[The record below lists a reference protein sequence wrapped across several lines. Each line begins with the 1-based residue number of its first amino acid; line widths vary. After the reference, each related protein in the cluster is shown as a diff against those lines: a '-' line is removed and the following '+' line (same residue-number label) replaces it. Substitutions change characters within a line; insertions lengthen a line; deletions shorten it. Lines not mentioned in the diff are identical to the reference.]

1 MTKEVFYKKEG
12 RKYVPVSEYDF
23 EFSNSF
29 PKGTHLIL
37 HMEPG
42 ATSYY
47 YNIDPALAPMTAA
60 AKYGIN
66 ELSTAIMEETHIR
79 NATKTIT
86 EEQAQAWN
94 DFIKV
99 MGNASYMLE
108 YPSARECAEKAM
120 KKLEIETEKML
131 KVPAVRKAYEQ
142 FLLVYKLT
150 KDEMNEPSR

>member
-1 MTKEVFYKKEG
+1 MTKEVFYKKVG
-12 RKYVPVSEYDF
+12 RKYVPVSEYDYQL
-23 EFSNSF
+23 SNSF
-29 PKGTHLIL
+29 PKGTHLVL
-37 HMEPG
+37 NVDPG

-60 AKYGIN
+60 AKYGID
-66 ELSTAIMEETHIR
+66 ELSASIMEETHIR
-79 NATKTIT
+79 NATKTVT

-108 YPSARECAEKAM
+108 YPSARECAENVM

-131 KVPAVRKAYEQ
+131 RVPAVRKAYEQ

-150 KDEMNEPSR
+150 KDEINESSR